1 MQDGGGGGGGGGL
14 SNELSHLDTVDDKL
28 EKMLE
33 GLGKVDAGT
42 TQSSNYVDNTV
53 RKYFD

>member
-1 MQDGGGGGGGGGL
+1 MQENGGGGL
-14 SNELSHLDTVDDKL
+14 SNELSQLDTVDDKL

-42 TQSSNYVDNTV
+42 TQSSNYADNTV
-53 RKYFD
+53 RK